1 MSLRNRLRRL
11 EQRIHNEA
19 SDEIETVIFL
29 PDNGRGGPMKLPRRS
44 GNIVIY
50 DAEKGVPEKW
60 REIESEE

>member
-11 EQRIHNEA
+11 EEQVRDDA
-19 SDEIETVIFL
+19 SDDNQTIFFL

-50 DAEKGVPEKW
+50 DAKKGIPENW
-60 REIESEE
+60 REIESD